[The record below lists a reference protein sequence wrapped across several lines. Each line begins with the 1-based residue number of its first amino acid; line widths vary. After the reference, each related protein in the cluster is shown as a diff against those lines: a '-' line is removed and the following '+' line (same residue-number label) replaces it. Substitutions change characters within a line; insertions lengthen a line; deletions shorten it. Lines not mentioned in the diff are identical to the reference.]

1 MEKRVLTLG
10 EEVREIL
17 GQLKGHM
24 SLNQSMGLEP
34 PRLSPQT
41 LAYLEGGPSH
51 PISLEDLREG
61 IGDCRRCKLYQD
73 RNTLVF
79 GEGSSKARLVFVGEG
94 PGREEDLEGRPFV
107 GEAGRLLTR
116 IIKAMGL
123 SRESVYICNVV
134 KCRPPNNRDPE
145 EDEIG
150 SCLPFLKRQLS
161 LIQPDVICALGRI
174 AAQTLLGKEFRIT
187 RERGKWHSFM
197 DIPMMP
203 TYHPAYLL
211 RNPSAKREVWE
222 DVQEIMRHLGME
234 VKRDG

>member
-1 MEKRVLTLG
+1 MEKSVLTP
-10 EEVREIL
+10 EDEVREII
-17 GQLKGHM
+17 GQLKKHM
-24 SLNQSMGLEP
+24 RLNQSLGLAP
-34 PRLSPQT
+34 PHLSPQT
-41 LAYLEGGPSH
+41 LSYLEGGTSQ
-51 PISLEDLREG
+51 PISLEDLRKD
-61 IGDCRRCKLYQD
+61 IGNCRRCKLYRD

-79 GEGSSKARLVFVGEG
+79 GEGSSKARLVFLGEG
-94 PGREEDLEGRPFV
+94 PGKEEDLQGRPFV
-107 GEAGRLLTR
+107 GEAGRLLTK
-116 IIKAMGL
+116 IIEAMGL

-145 EDEIG
+145 ADEIE
-150 SCLPFLKRQLS
+150 SCLPFLKRQIS

-187 RERGKWHSFM
+187 QQRGKWHTFM

-222 DVQEIMRHLGME
+222 DVQEIMRHLGLE
-234 VKRDG
+234 VKRNG